1 MGILSERRH
10 VWRHH
15 LDRIMW
21 RRRRRRFRLILT
33 LFLAAEGICL
43 HLQGAFTRETLAI
56 RLIRTEEICQTELI
70 AAGGQEETAI
80 PDIYGVRFCPDTLE
94 IQFYHR
100 KESINVN

>member
-1 MGILSERRH
+1 MGILLGRRH
-10 VWRHH
+10 AWRHH
-15 LDRIMW
+15 LDRVTW
-21 RRRRRRFRLILT
+21 RRRQLRFRLILT
-33 LFLAAEGICL
+33 LILAAEGICL
-43 HLQGAFTRETLAI
+43 RLQGAFAKGTLAI

-94 IQFYHR
+94 LQFYHR